1 MVRLIFK
8 LPHARFHHQPSSSK
22 RPRFDV
28 SLFMPPPC
36 MSAQERSA
44 FTGRIKS
51 FQSCVASALVEE
63 RASLSSLEEK
73 WCVLRDA
80 LTKAGQEH
88 LGYAQHSQADWFI
101 ANRSNLA
108 PLIQERRL

>member
-1 MVRLIFK
+1 
-8 LPHARFHHQPSSSK
+8 
-22 RPRFDV
+22 
-28 SLFMPPPC
+28 

-88 LGYAQHSQADWFI
+88 FGFARRSQADWFI
-101 ANRSNLA
+101 AYRSDLA
-108 PLIQERRL
+108 PLIKERRLW